1 MKRMTTPA
9 ISDAIGTSE
18 RQRAGKQWVERN
30 FLVLMH
36 RWAGLFLAVFL
47 FISGLTGAV
56 ISWDHELDEWLNPQL
71 FEAQGGEGIP
81 QSPLVLTER
90 LEAADP
96 RLLITWVPLA
106 VEPGHNLGLG
116 VSSRLDPRTGKA
128 FELDFNQIA
137 LDPVDGEIRGKR
149 MWGEISLSRENLLP
163 FLYKLHYSMHIPDG
177 FGIELGIL
185 FMGILAIVWA
195 LDCFIALWIS
205 FPNASA
211 WRKSFAFR
219 WRQGSSK
226 RNFDLH
232 RSGGVW
238 VWVFLLILAVT
249 AVSQNL
255 KEEVMRPLVSLFS
268 TLTPSPFSGTPNPP
282 DQPIEPVVN
291 RRAVLQ
297 LAAAEAQK
305 LGWSKPPGGIFYVPE
320 FGIYGVTFFEPGDD
334 HGDIGLGNPS
344 LYFNGKDGSP
354 AGANVPGAGS
364 AGDIFLQAQFP
375 LHSGRI
381 LGLPGRI
388 FVSAIGLLVAMLSV
402 TGVIVWQKKRW
413 ARKKMIVGY
422 QRQRRDDSVTPREAG
437 TIMNDMD
444 A

>member
-1 MKRMTTPA
+1 MKRIITSA
-9 ISDAIGTSE
+9 ISGTITSAE
-18 RQRAGKQWVERN
+18 REGVSKRGVERT
-30 FLVLMH
+30 FFVLMH

-56 ISWDHELDEWLNPQL
+56 ISWDHELDEWLNPHL
-71 FEAQGGEGIP
+71 FEAQGEGVP
-81 QSPLVLTER
+81 QSPLVLTEQ

-96 RLLITWVPLA
+96 RLLITWVPLT

-116 VSSRLDPRTGKA
+116 VGPRLDPATGKA

-137 LDPVDGEIRGKR
+137 LDPVDGEVRGKR

-211 WRKSFAFR
+211 WRKSFTFR
-219 WRQGSSK
+219 WRQGNSK
-226 RNFDLH
+226 LNFDLH

-238 VWVFLLILAVT
+238 VWGFLLILAVT
-249 AVSQNL
+249 AVSMNL
-255 KEEVMRPLVSLFS
+255 REEVMRPVVSLFS
-268 TLTPSPFSGTPNPP
+268 TLTPSPFTGTPNPP

-291 RRAVLQ
+291 RRTVLQ
-297 LAAAEAQK
+297 LATAEAKK

-344 LYFNGKDGSP
+344 LYFNGKDGSS
-354 AGANVPGAGS
+354 AGANIPGTGS

-388 FVSAIGLLVAMLSV
+388 FISAIGLLVAMLSV

-413 ARKKMIVGY
+413 ARKKTLVSY
-422 QRQRRDDSVTPREAG
+422 QRQRRDEPVTPRAAG
-437 TIMNDMD
+437 TTIMNDMD